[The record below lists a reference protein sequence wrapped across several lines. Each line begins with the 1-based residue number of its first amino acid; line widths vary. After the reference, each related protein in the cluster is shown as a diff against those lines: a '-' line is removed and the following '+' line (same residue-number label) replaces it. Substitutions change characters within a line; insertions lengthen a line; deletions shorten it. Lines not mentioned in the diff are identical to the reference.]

1 MIIMIISFRIKTTTD
16 YPDLTEATP
25 SPSIREGNLARE
37 RGVGRTMCRR
47 YLYTEN
53 QTKTRF
59 YLLLYSLIRIFANQS
74 NYQRMITTERVFQ
87 IFKEL
92 NQIPRPSHHEEQ
104 VANYLCQFAERL
116 QLSYK
121 RDDENCVVISKPATP
136 GHEGAEPIVLL
147 HHMDMVCV
155 GMSDPLHTPIEAYV
169 EDGWMKAKGTSLGAD
184 NGIGLSMALAVLES
198 NDIVHG
204 PLEVMTTTNEEDG
217 MSGASQLSKD
227 FLRGRKVINLD
238 SEDYDTITTGAAG
251 ACLQFHRIPLQR
263 IAADK
268 GCWYAIRLEGGLGGH
283 SGVDIN
289 KNRCS
294 AVVATHRL
302 LREICKEKDVKVASI
317 KIGEA
322 NASIASTADVVLCIP
337 DEATAFM
344 KQQEKAMN
352 EWLRKEYGKSDA
364 HMICTI
370 KACEPQETVIN
381 SEAFETL
388 MTCLEQI
395 PQGVVK
401 MSEVMKDTVETS
413 NNIGRILT
421 EDDHLFVSTHT
432 RSFIDSE
439 MERLSRTIAN
449 VFATH
454 GASSETIMS
463 APAWQEDQESDFL
476 RLTSDT
482 FNDILGWRPRM
493 VAMHF
498 VLEAGFFVQHY
509 PGIQMASIGPRI
521 VEPHSTSERIEL
533 STIDDIW
540 RVLIE
545 LLRRLS

>member
-1 MIIMIISFRIKTTTD
+1 M
-16 YPDLTEATP
+16 
-25 SPSIREGNLARE
+25 
-37 RGVGRTMCRR
+37 
-47 YLYTEN
+47 
-53 QTKTRF
+53 
-59 YLLLYSLIRIFANQS
+59 YSLIRIFANQS

-116 QLSYK
+116 QLPYK
-121 RDDENCVVISKPATP
+121 RDNENCVVISKPATP
-136 GHEGAEPIVLL
+136 GHEGAEPIVL
-147 HHMDMVCV
+147 
-155 GMSDPLHTPIEAYV
+155 
-169 EDGWMKAKGTSLGAD
+169 GTSLGAD

-251 ACLQFHRIPLQR
+251 ACLQFHRIPLER
-263 IAADK
+263 VAPPSI
-268 GCWYAIRLEGGLGGH
+268 GERSWYTIHFEGGLGGH

-344 KQQEKAMN
+344 KQQEEAMN

-370 KACEPQETVIN
+370 NACESQETVIN

-454 GASSETIMS
+454 GATSETIMS

-521 VEPHSTSERIEL
+521 VEPPSTSERIEL

-540 RVLIE
+540 RVLLE